1 MAAQSKL
8 RLLPPDRTIKGIIS
22 EFTTL
27 YLKHRTNISRT
38 VYLTLFFALLNRIRN
53 AISEQKAAA
62 ARQAVSRQ
70 RGSIALGGGEA
81 PRRQKVELN
90 REFFKNLFRLLKIC
104 IPGWRSKE
112 MRLLV
117 SHSIFLVIRTLISLK
132 VAAMDG
138 ALVSS
143 LVRGKGRD
151 FLIGIVWWMVI
162 AVPATFTNSML
173 SYHQCKLSLQYR
185 TRLTNYIHDQ
195 YLSNMTFY
203 SLSALDDRIKNADQL
218 ITVDV
223 SKFANSLAEL
233 YGNLAKPTL
242 DMLIY
247 NYSLSKSV
255 GGEGLFF
262 MSLLV
267 QLSASVMRAL
277 TPPFG
282 KYVADEARLE
292 GEFRFEHSRLIDY
305 SEEIALYHGHE
316 AEKDALDKG
325 YFTLIKHVNHILRR
339 RFTHG
344 IMEDFVIKYVW
355 GALGLILC
363 SVPVFFKIPGTTA
376 ATMGDR
382 TESFV
387 TNRRMLLSS
396 SDAFGRVMFSYKEIT
411 ELAGYTSRVATLL
424 DVMDDIKAG
433 HFEKTLVA
441 DDESPEQ
448 LDLMKERGT
457 VIESEDI
464 EFINVPIITP
474 GGSVLVRALS
484 FSMKRGDHVLVVGPN
499 GCGKSSL
506 FRILGGLWPVYG
518 GTVRKPP
525 LSQVFYVP
533 QRPYLSAGSLRQQI
547 IYPDSLRT
555 MRSKGITDSDLLEI
569 LRILD
574 LDHLVASFPE
584 GWDAEAEWRD
594 VLSGGLQ
601 QRVAMARLFY
611 NRPKYAILDE
621 CTSSVTLEMEKV
633 MYEHAKALGITL
645 MTVSHRRSLWKY
657 HSMILQF
664 DGQGK
669 YIFTKLDA
677 DRRLKLEDE
686 REELELQLRQV
697 PEIERRIAELSAA

>member
-1 MAAQSKL
+1 MAAQSK
-8 RLLPPDRTIKGIIS
+8 LLPPDRTIKSIIS
-22 EFTTL
+22 KFTDL
-27 YLKHRTNISRT
+27 YLKHRTKISRT
-38 VYLTLFFALLNRIRN
+38 VYLTLFFALLNRIRS

-62 ARQAVSRQ
+62 IRQAEKRQ
-70 RGSIALGGGEA
+70 RGSTSLGRGEA
-81 PRRQKVELN
+81 TKRQKVELN
-90 REFFKNLFRLLKIC
+90 REFFKNLFRLLRIC
-104 IPGWRSKE
+104 IPGWKSKE
-112 MRLLV
+112 FRLLI

-143 LVRGKGRD
+143 LVRGKGKD

-185 TRLTNYIHDQ
+185 TRLTNYIHDK

-223 SKFANSLAEL
+223 SKFSNSLAEL

-267 QLSASVMRAL
+267 QLSANVMRAL

-305 SEEIALYHGHE
+305 SEEIALYNGHE
-316 AEKDALDKG
+316 AEKDTLDKG
-325 YFTLIKHVNHILRR
+325 YFTLIKHVNYILRR

-344 IMEDFVIKYVW
+344 IMEDFIIKYVW
-355 GALGLILC
+355 GALGLVLC
-363 SVPVFFKIPGTTA
+363 SVPVFFKIPGA
-376 ATMGDR
+376 SAQTMGDR

-387 TNRRMLLSS
+387 TNRRLLLSS
-396 SDAFGRVMFSYKEIT
+396 SDAFGRVMFSYKEVT

-433 HFEKTLVA
+433 RFEKTLVS
-441 DDESPEQ
+441 DDNGGEQ
-448 LDLMKERGT
+448 LELMRGRGK

-464 EFINVPIITP
+464 EFVDVPIITP
-474 GGSVLVRALS
+474 GGSVLVKALS

-518 GTVRKPP
+518 GTVHKPP

-547 IYPDSLRT
+547 IYPDSLRI
-555 MRSKGITDSDLLEI
+555 MRSKGLTDADLLSI

-574 LDHLVASFPE
+574 LDHLVESFPN

-633 MYEHAKALGITL
+633 MYDHAKALGITL

-657 HSMILQF
+657 HSKILQF

-669 YIFTKLDA
+669 YIFTQLDA
-677 DRRLKLEDE
+677 EKRLKLEDE
-686 REELELQLRQV
+686 REDLEMHLRQV